1 MDCDKCRRPA
11 IIYQRYSGMH
21 LCTRHFQEDWEKKAK
36 RTIRK
41 HTWIHPGDRIGIAIS
56 GGIHS
61 TALACFLSS
70 VFLQRRDIDLIALT
84 IDAGIPGDRDPVRAR
99 DLAQSLGIPWYM
111 TSCQDVSGDTLGRC
125 LQYGEG
131 KVSRSGRGLLPVQ
144 GLAALAAEHG
154 VTRVALGCHLDDCS
168 VSVLLNF
175 LAGEPCRPLLH
186 DFTEGIGIP
195 WMAPLKDIPG
205 REVSLY
211 ATLCRPGYEP
221 GLGSYSR
228 DAFREDLETRL
239 NEYSD
244 HHPATPYALVHLGE
258 ELVPYEHS
266 SGHNRRVGP
275 GYRGPDVSGCLN
287 GKRSG
292 GLPYGI

>member
-21 LCTRHFQEDWEKKAK
+21 LCARHFQEDWEKKAK

-41 HTWIHPGDRIGIAIS
+41 HTWIRPGDRIGIAVS

-84 IDAGIPGDRDPVRAR
+84 IDEGIPGDRGPVRAR
-99 DLAQSLGIPWYM
+99 DLAQSLGIPGYM
-111 TSCQDVSGDTLGRC
+111 TSCQDVAGGTPGRS
-125 LQYGEG
+125 LQHRTEP
-131 KVSRSGRGLLPVQ
+131 VSPSGRGLLRAQ
-144 GLAALAAEHG
+144 GLAVLAAEHG
-154 VTRVALGCHLDDCS
+154 VTRVAFGYHLDDCS
-168 VSVLLNF
+168 VSVLRNF

-186 DFTEGIGIP
+186 DFSGGIGIP

-211 ATLCRPGYEP
+211 ATLCRPANEP
-221 GLGSYSR
+221 GIGPCSR
-228 DAFREDLETRL
+228 DTFGADVETRL
-239 NEYSD
+239 NEYTY
-244 HHPATPYALVHLGE
+244 HHPATRYALVHLGE
-258 ELVPYEHS
+258 ELVPYERS
-266 SGHNRRVGP
+266 SGHNRRDGP
-275 GYRGPDVSGCLN
+275 GHRGPVVNGCLN
-287 GKRSG
+287 GKRSV